1 MNNKSKQLFIATSD
15 EETASRLRDF
25 GYQELP
31 KQGNRWMFVN
41 DGKIHFSQSDE
52 MKVSYTDILTFA

>member
-15 EETASRLRDF
+15 EETASRLRDL

-41 DGKIHFSQSDE
+41 DKKVHFSKSDE
-52 MKVSYTDILTFA
+52 MKVSYTDILTF